1 MKGFAM
7 DENGDLLIENNEI
20 SIVTGDSLLQQK
32 VTNVLQTNLKEWF
45 FDWDQGI
52 DFSNL
57 LGKGVGEEL
66 ARYEI
71 ARGLEQVDSTFTI
84 TDFSYHADAVAR
96 KATIAFK
103 AETESGKE
111 VGGEVTWG

>member
-20 SIVTGDSLLQQK
+20 SIVTGDSLLRQK
-32 VTNVLQTNLKEWF
+32 VLNVLRTNLREWF

-52 DFSNL
+52 DFDNL
-57 LGKGVGEEL
+57 LGKDVGEEL
-66 ARYEI
+66 ARYELT
-71 ARGLEQVDSTFTI
+71 RGLEQVDSTFTI
-84 TDFSYHADAVAR
+84 TAFAYTADTVER
-96 KATIAFK
+96 KATITFK
-103 AETESGKE
+103 AKTESGEE